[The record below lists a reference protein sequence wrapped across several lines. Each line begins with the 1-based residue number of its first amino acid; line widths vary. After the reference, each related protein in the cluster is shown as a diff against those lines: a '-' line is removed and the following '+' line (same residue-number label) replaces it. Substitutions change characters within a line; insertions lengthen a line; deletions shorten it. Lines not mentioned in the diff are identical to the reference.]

1 MSTLKRL
8 CIYPKD
14 IMRITGRSERYSRK
28 LLRDVKVY
36 FGKKP
41 YQFISPEEFAEY
53 SGLDKN
59 NILEFLKGGY

>member
-1 MSTLKRL
+1 
-8 CIYPKD
+8 
-14 IMRITGRSERYSRK
+14 MRITGRSERYSRK